1 MGPLADF
8 SPWSLSWSTWAMI
21 WAALFAAHVCQLSIR
36 RLYLSP
42 IAHIPGPRLAALT
55 WLYEFYYDVVLGGQ
69 YIFKILDLHK
79 EYGPVIR
86 INPFEV
92 HVLGNKAFYYDLYA
106 GASRPRDKW
115 GFYARQLGAND
126 SIFSTVDHNLHKVR
140 RAALS
145 PFFSVASVKKLQG
158 VVEERIDAVLRHI
171 AEHARS
177 STEPLDV
184 ALVFAAFT
192 NDTINEYSFGRSLNL
207 VEKPD
212 FGRATIESIE
222 RGTHMGGTAKHL
234 PWLLPLI
241 TALPDAWTEKYVP
254 GWDEFN
260 RLRKSI
266 RAQLTEI
273 QRSLQAGEASHAD
286 AGHRTIFSELL
297 ASSALPPREKAV
309 DRLAQEGQ
317 ILNQGGTLTTS
328 HTLSVAV
335 FHLLDQPDC
344 LRRLRDELLAAFPD
358 PHAAGD
364 MSLADLQQ
372 LPYLGA
378 VAKEALRLGLGGTSA
393 RLSRMAPDE
402 TLRYVETTRKK
413 KTAEGGGDGDGKV
426 WLIPPGT
433 PVGMSSYQILTDEA
447 VYPDPLRFRPQRW
460 LDGEGG
466 GDGADAQELYTFV
479 FQAGTRNCL
488 GQNLARAELYLMLAK
503 LFLRWGGGGHVGR
516 KDGEGEGAKVEV
528 DKRGDAVG
536 CMRLFETT
544 VRDTQMA
551 ADRFVP
557 EPYAGSKG
565 VRVLLESYD
574 G

>member
-1 MGPLADF
+1 MGPLADLAPR
-8 SPWSLSWSTWAMI
+8 SVSWSTWAMI
-21 WAALFAAHVCQLSIR
+21 WAALFTAHLCQLSIR

-69 YIFKILDLHK
+69 YTFKILDLHK

-92 HVLGNKAFYYDLYA
+92 HVLSNKAFYYDLYA
-106 GASRPRDKW
+106 GPSRPRDKW
-115 GFYARQLGAND
+115 HVYAWQFGAND
-126 SIFSTVDHNLHKVR
+126 SAFSTIDHSLHKVR

-145 PFFSVASVKKLQG
+145 PFFSVASVKRLQG
-158 VVEERIDAVLRHI
+158 VVEERIDAVLRHL

-177 STEPLDV
+177 STEPLDME
-184 ALVFAAFT
+184 LVFAAFT
-192 NDTINEYSFGRSLNL
+192 NDAINEYAFARSLHL
-207 VEKPD
+207 VDKPD
-212 FGRATIESIE
+212 FGRATVESI
-222 RGTHMGGTAKHL
+222 RMGTHMGVFAKHL
-234 PWLLPLI
+234 PWALPLI
-241 TALPDAWTEKYVP
+241 TALPDAWTESYVP

-266 RAQLTEI
+266 RAQITEI
-273 QRSLQAGEASHAD
+273 QQSLQAGEVSYSDAS
-286 AGHRTIFSELL
+286 HRTIFNELL

-309 DRLAQEGQ
+309 ERLAQEGQ

-328 HTLSVAV
+328 NALNVAV

-344 LRRLRDELLAAFPD
+344 LRRLRDELLAAYPD
-358 PHAAGD
+358 PHAAD

-378 VAKEALRLGLGGTSA
+378 VAKEALRLGLGGTST
-393 RLSRMAPDE
+393 RLSRVAPNE
-402 TLRYVETTRKK
+402 TLRYVERKK
-413 KTAEGGGDGDGKV
+413 NAAGDSDGKV

-433 PVGMSSYQILTDEA
+433 PVGMTSYQILTDET
-447 VYPDPLRFRPQRW
+447 VYPEPLRFRPQRW
-460 LDGEGG
+460 LHDEGEGEGG
-466 GDGADAQELYTFV
+466 GADPQELFTVV

-503 LFLRWGGGGHVGR
+503 LFLQWGGGGHVGG
-516 KDGEGEGAKVEV
+516 KEGEV
-528 DKRGDAVG
+528 DKRGGAAG

-565 VRVLLESYD
+565 VRVLLESYE